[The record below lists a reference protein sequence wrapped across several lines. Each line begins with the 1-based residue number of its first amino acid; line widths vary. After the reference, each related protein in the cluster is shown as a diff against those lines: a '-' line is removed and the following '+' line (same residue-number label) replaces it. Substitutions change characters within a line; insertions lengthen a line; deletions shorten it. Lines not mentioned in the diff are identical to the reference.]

1 MTSQAK
7 ERWSGSLADPS
18 GQAFGEILADDVQLE
33 GSIVVRPVHGR
44 HAVWTCLRTAAS
56 LYDSVEFTYDALA
69 GDRVYLEWTATA
81 LGMRMDGATILVL
94 DAGGQFARVAVY
106 HRPLAAVL
114 AFSEEMAKR
123 RAAGPGAGHFYQI
136 P

>member
-1 MTSQAK
+1 
-7 ERWSGSLADPS
+7 L
-18 GQAFGEILADDVQLE
+18 
-33 GSIVVRPVHGR
+33 
-44 HAVWTCLRTAAS
+44 
-56 LYDSVEFTYDALA
+56 EFTYDALA

-94 DAGGQFARVAVY
+94 DADGQFARVTVH

-114 AFSEEMAKR
+114 AFSAEMAKR
-123 RAAGPGAGHFYQI
+123 QTAGPGANHFYQT